1 MFSLFLTGGAEPN
14 DTNNVPSNAYENFEH
29 TTQRG
34 GVDSA
39 GYSIPFMDNEG
50 YTIPYSCGPK
60 IPERGADE
68 TLGVCETWPQNS
80 VSVVENSALGDEKVS
95 KPQIEVL
102 SKESEISPQ
111 GSGDDRYSNGELQNN
126 SRSDDIVLVYVLPS
140 SDQKLN
146 ERRQSEAG
154 GAAKITVEMSGLQP
168 NDSARKDFN
177 SSDDIELVYIE
188 PISDGPEPGTNSET
202 DQGSAKTKAKFD
214 DKSNISSEDH
224 GRNTRNDI
232 TEDVVSKAN
241 GRRQYHDA
249 ADGEGNV
256 PDYQALNQK
265 KREIEEKSR
274 YQKLIKRK
282 VA

>member
-1 MFSLFLTGGAEPN
+1 MFLTGGAEPN

-29 TTQRG
+29 TSQRG

-60 IPERGADE
+60 IPERGTDE

-80 VSVVENSALGDEKVS
+80 ASVIGNSALGDENVS
-95 KPQIEVL
+95 KPQIKV
-102 SKESEISPQ
+102 SSQESEISPQ
-111 GSGDDRYSNGELQNN
+111 GSGDDRSSNGALQSN

-140 SDQKLN
+140 SDQKLD
-146 ERRQSEAG
+146 ERKQSEAG
-154 GAAKITVEMSGLQP
+154 GAAKITVENSRFPP
-168 NDSARKDFN
+168 NDSVHKDFS

-188 PISDGPEPGTNSET
+188 PISDGPEPGTYSET
-202 DQGSAKTKAKFD
+202 NQGSAKTKAKFD

-224 GRNTRNDI
+224 GRNTRSDI
-232 TEDVVSKAN
+232 TEDVVLQAN
-241 GRRQYHDA
+241 GRRQHQDA

-256 PDYQALNQK
+256 PGYQALNQK
-265 KREIEEKSR
+265 ERKIEEKSR